1 MHSTPCRRRGNS
13 RQWDEQRLGMFV
25 MQHNH
30 TSTTHGHIDV
40 GDSISDVIFLKFKR
54 PQRFF
59 LRWLTAHAQHTI
71 PQEVIANGMSD
82 ALVCL

>member
-1 MHSTPCRRRGNS
+1 
-13 RQWDEQRLGMFV
+13 MFV

-40 GDSISDVIFLKFKR
+40 GDAISDVIFLKFKR
-54 PQRFF
+54 HQLFF
-59 LRWLTAHAQHTI
+59 NSGSMAHAQHTT

-82 ALVCL
+82 ALACL

>member
-1 MHSTPCRRRGNS
+1 
-13 RQWDEQRLGMFV
+13 MFV

-40 GDSISDVIFLKFKR
+40 GDAISDVIFLKFKR

-59 LRWLTAHAQHTI
+59 NGGSAAHAQHTI
-71 PQEVIANGMSD
+71 PQEVIANGMGD
-82 ALVCL
+82 ALACL

>member
-1 MHSTPCRRRGNS
+1 
-13 RQWDEQRLGMFV
+13 MFV

-54 PQRFF
+54 HQRF
-59 LRWLTAHAQHTI
+59 LKRWSTAHAQRTM
-71 PQEVIANGMSD
+71 PQEVIANEMSD